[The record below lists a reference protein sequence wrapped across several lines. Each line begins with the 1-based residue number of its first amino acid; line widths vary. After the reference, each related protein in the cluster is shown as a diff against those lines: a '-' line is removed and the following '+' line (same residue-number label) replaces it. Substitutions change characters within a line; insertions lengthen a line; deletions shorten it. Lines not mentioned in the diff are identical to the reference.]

1 MARECDGALDVAGRL
16 WTASGLSLTAFAALA
31 TLLFAR
37 SACALA
43 IREEL

>member
-1 MARECDGALDVAGRL
+1 MARECDAALDVVGRL
-16 WTASGLSLTAFAALA
+16 WSPSGLSLTGFAALA